1 MDSRTVGQSDG
12 FSRRTFLVAAAS
24 LVLPLRSVQDSVA
37 RGTIYD
43 PYRAGRPQTPTTPMD
58 SDPGVQVLEKRL
70 KCTCPCNLDVYTC
83 RTTDFTCTY
92 SPAMHREVL
101 ALLEQGMSADQVV
114 DDFVRRYGQ
123 KILMAPPRRG
133 FNLAGYFV
141 PSLAVL
147 AAAAVLVVV
156 LRRWTRVSAPVPAVA
171 ASAAA
176 PAGVTAAELE
186 RLRAELDDFD
196 A

>member
-1 MDSRTVGQSDG
+1 MTT
-12 FSRRTFLVAAAS
+12 RRAFVTTAAAA
-24 LVLPLRSVQDSVA
+24 LFLPAPQDSVA

-43 PYRAGRPQTPTTPMD
+43 PYRAGRNQTPTTPMD
-58 SDPGVQVLEKRL
+58 SDPGVQALEKRL

-147 AAAAVLVVV
+147 AAAAVLVMV
-156 LRRWTRVSAPVPAVA
+156 LRRWTRVSAAAPALSGPA
-171 ASAAA
+171 AAAVVAA
-176 PAGVTAAELE
+176 PAGATAAELE